1 MPIDDFLDRA
11 GAASAAGTN
20 AQSANVEPRV
30 FWSEGPTV
38 STPNQRM
45 VRPGQIALSEM
56 APGGVVR
63 RDDYKSLSEAQGE
76 FYRWSEDDRRKWGQH
91 LLALGLID
99 DGDESNWQTLKE
111 MWFDVVSEAANLTTA
126 GKRVDPWKAAE
137 LIAGS
142 DRPGGAGGGASARGF
157 TGSRSQTSRSVDLT
171 DPATAK
177 ALVNDV
183 LSRQLGRAATDAE
196 VEEFRN
202 VLNTAERANPTVTSS
217 TTTYQ
222 DGNAVS
228 QSSTTSGGLGAS
240 GAQQVVEDAV
250 SELPE
255 RQSYQA
261 ASLYFNALLGSL
273 GTPVS
278 V

>member
-1 MPIDDFLDRA
+1 MPIDDYLDRIGTTA
-11 GAASAAGTN
+11 GSGS
-20 AQSANVEPRV
+20 QSASVEPRV
-30 FWSEGPTV
+30 FWKQGPTV
-38 STPNQRM
+38 STGNQRV
-45 VRPGQIALSEM
+45 VRPGQIALSET

-63 RDDYKSLSEAQGE
+63 KDEYKSLSEAQGE

-99 DGDESNWQTLKE
+99 EGEENDYNTLRD
-111 MWFDVVSEAANLTTA
+111 MWMDVVSEAANFTTA
-126 GKRVDPWKAAE
+126 GKQVDPWKVAT
-137 LIAGS
+137 LIAGDTS
-142 DRPGGAGGGASARGF
+142 SGGAAGRSKGF
-157 TGSRSQTSRSVDLT
+157 TGSKSQTRRSVDLT
-171 DPATAK
+171 DPSTAK

-202 VLNTAERANPTVTSS
+202 VLNAAERANPTVTSS

-222 DGNAVS
+222 NGDAVS
-228 QSSTTSGGLGAS
+228 QSSTTSGGLGSA

-250 SELPE
+250 SVLPE

-261 ASLYFNALLGSL
+261 AATYFNALLGSL
-273 GTPVS
+273 GSPVS